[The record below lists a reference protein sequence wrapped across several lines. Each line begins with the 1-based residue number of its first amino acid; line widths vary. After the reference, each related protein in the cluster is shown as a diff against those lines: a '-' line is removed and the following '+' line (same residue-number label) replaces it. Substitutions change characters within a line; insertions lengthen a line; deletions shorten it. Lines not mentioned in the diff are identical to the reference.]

1 MLTLW
6 EIRKSVLNRSVALR
20 CRRRRRPSVVCSSA
34 FTHRKHPAAAGKLF
48 ACLSTSGWK
57 KVRKKK
63 FWKAKKSE
71 LLLLRLHCCNSLIH
85 SMLLVGY
92 EVGKIVSS
100 ARVGLLADCRVF
112 VGRCHPA
119 SGATHRKQGHTS
131 FVRRQR
137 VKLAFSHQPTTTES
151 RHQRVGTKGDK
162 WPRNG
167 Y

>member
-1 MLTLW
+1 MRYAVVVVVVRRSFVVQRLLTVNTQQRRENCLL
-6 EIRKSVLNRSVALR
+6 V
-20 CRRRRRPSVVCSSA
+20 CRLVG
-34 FTHRKHPAAAGKLF
+34 GKK
-48 ACLSTSGWK
+48 CE
-57 KVRKKK
+57 KK

-71 LLLLRLHCCNSLIH
+71 LLLLRLHCCNSPIH
-85 SMLLVGY
+85 SMLLVGWLVGY

-112 VGRCHPA
+112 FGRCHPA
-119 SGATHRKQGHTS
+119 SGAAHRKQGHTS
-131 FVRRQR
+131 FVRR

-151 RHQRVGTKGDK
+151 RHQQRVGTKGDK

>member
-20 CRRRRRPSVVCSSA
+20 CRRRRPSVVCSSA

-48 ACLSTSGWK
+48 ACLSTSGRK
-57 KVRKKK
+57 KVRKK
-63 FWKAKKSE
+63 FWKGKKNRNCFFFVCTAATPSYIVCCWLVTKLE
-71 LLLLRLHCCNSLIH
+71 KLFLLRVLGCWLTVVC
-85 SMLLVGY
+85 LLVD
-92 EVGKIVSS
+92 VTQ
-100 ARVGLLADCRVF
+100 
-112 VGRCHPA
+112 HPEP
-119 SGATHRKQGHTS
+119 HRKQRHTS
-131 FVRRQR
+131 FVRRR